1 GPHRAGDVVRPR
13 VPNHHRVFRRHP
25 EAAEGDL
32 EDAAIRLRHADVVRD
47 DELVDVAGETAEREL
62 VALLVEQVVG
72 DDADARVRT
81 NRGEQIGGAGDHAA
95 RREVAAAIGGGDGI
109 DVPIVQRHAQR
120 PEHAPESLTPR
131 LVEVDAAGEYL
142 DVHFLEVD
150 DVMPLEGVEVGAR
163 GVDAVHLGQ
172 RG

>member
-1 GPHRAGDVVRPR
+1 
-13 VPNHHRVFRRHP
+13 
-25 EAAEGDL
+25 
-32 EDAAIRLRHADVVRD
+32 
-47 DELVDVAGETAEREL
+47 
-62 VALLVEQVVG
+62 
-72 DDADARVRT
+72 
-81 NRGEQIGGAGDHAA
+81 NRGEQIGGAGDHPA

-109 DVPIVQRHAQR
+109 DVPIVERHAQR

-172 RG
+172 RGARRAMMVEERVVEVEENGAQSLPSPAIRAGSPLRAPALGARRAEVDLAPVL